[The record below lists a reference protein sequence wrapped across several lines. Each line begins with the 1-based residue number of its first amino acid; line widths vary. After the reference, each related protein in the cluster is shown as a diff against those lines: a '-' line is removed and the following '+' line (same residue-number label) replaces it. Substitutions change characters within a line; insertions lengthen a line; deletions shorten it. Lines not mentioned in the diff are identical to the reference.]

1 MLVNQIISQNACF
14 WNIPNY
20 KPKIKR
26 RRKIMNNFDLEL
38 KSIQLQNE
46 KLLREM
52 EVLHQLLEAVQPQ
65 SETQKEYYT
74 VEDCAEMKSGAALNT
89 YKTNRFLLPGCGN
102 PRYSAYIAGRL
113 CFPREEVMKW
123 LKISDAEY
131 LDYAKECGVT
141 VVPEKYLRLSQK
153 AKEKK
158 GVAV

>member
-1 MLVNQIISQNACF
+1 MLVFGISR
-14 WNIPNY
+14 IT

-46 KLLREM
+46 RLLREM

-74 VEDCAEMKSGAALNT
+74 VEDCAELKSGAALNT

-123 LKISDAEY
+123 IKISDAEY
-131 LDYAKECGVT
+131 LEYAKECGVT

>member
-1 MLVNQIISQNACF
+1 MLVFGISRFN
-14 WNIPNY
+14 

>member
-1 MLVNQIISQNACF
+1 MLVFGISR
-14 WNIPNY
+14 IT

-46 KLLREM
+46 RLLREM
-52 EVLHQLLEAVQPQ
+52 EVLHKMLESVQPQ

-89 YKTNRFLLPGCGN
+89 SKTNRFLLPGCGN

-141 VVPEKYLRLSQK
+141 VVPEKYLRLSKK
-153 AKEKK
+153 AQAKV
-158 GVAV
+158 GVAVRTR

>member
-1 MLVNQIISQNACF
+1 MLES
-14 WNIPNY
+14 
-20 KPKIKR
+20 
-26 RRKIMNNFDLEL
+26 
-38 KSIQLQNE
+38 
-46 KLLREM
+46 
-52 EVLHQLLEAVQPQ
+52 VQPQ
-65 SETQKEYYT
+65 KETVKEFYT

-123 LKISDAEY
+123 LRISDAEY

>member
-1 MLVNQIISQNACF
+1 MLVFGISQ
-14 WNIPNY
+14 I
-20 KPKIKR
+20 KSKISEGVKF
-26 RRKIMNNFDLEL
+26 MNNFDLEL
-38 KSIQLQNE
+38 KTLQLQNE
-46 KLLREM
+46 RLLREM
-52 EVLHQLLEAVQPQ
+52 EVLHKMLESVQPQ
-65 SETQKEYYT
+65 TETQKEYYT
-74 VEDCAEMKSGAALNT
+74 VEDCAEIKSGAALNT

>member
-1 MLVNQIISQNACF
+1 MFLEYPEIKSKISEGVKF
-14 WNIPNY
+14 
-20 KPKIKR
+20 
-26 RRKIMNNFDLEL
+26 MNNFDLEL
-38 KSIQLQNE
+38 KTLQLQNE
-46 KLLREM
+46 KLLRELSIVHKM
-52 EVLHQLLEAVQPQ
+52 LESVQPQ
-65 SETQKEYYT
+65 KETVKEFYT
-74 VEDCAEMKSGAALNT
+74 VEDCAELKSGAALNT

-141 VVPEKYLRLSQK
+141 VVPEKYLRLSKK
-153 AKEKK
+153 AQEKV